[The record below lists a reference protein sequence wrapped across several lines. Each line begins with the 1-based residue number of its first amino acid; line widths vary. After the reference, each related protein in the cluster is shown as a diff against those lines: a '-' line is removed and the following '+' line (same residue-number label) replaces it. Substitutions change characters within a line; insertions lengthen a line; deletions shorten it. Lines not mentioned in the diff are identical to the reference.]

1 MHKHNDFGFTF
12 TVETDIEIPNQ
23 LLDSFF
29 KRMSNIDENLLNYYS
44 NIEFNESKNFLLL
57 CEKDPIGYA
66 KLYEDK
72 EYSLLTEIFIKDEFR
87 ELSLGTFLLNCVRD
101 YIKTIQ
107 STLRTVTLPS
117 DRVAK
122 NFYEASG
129 ITARVL
135 LMEEKREH
143 NRYRP

>member
-1 MHKHNDFGFTF
+1 VHKHNDFGFTF
-12 TVETDIEIPNQ
+12 TVETDTEIPSQ
-23 LLDSFF
+23 LSESFF
-29 KRMSNIDENLLNYYS
+29 QRMSNIDKNLLKYYS
-44 NIEFNESKNFLLL
+44 DLELNESKDFLLL
-57 CEKDPIGYA
+57 CEKEPIGYA
-66 KLYEDK
+66 KLYQDK
-72 EYSLLTEIFIKDEFR
+72 EYSVLTEIFIKDEFR
-87 ELSLGTFLLNCVRD
+87 ELSLGTFLLNCIRD
-101 YIKTIQ
+101 YVETIQ
-107 STLRTVTLPS
+107 SLLRTITLPS

>member
-12 TVETDIEIPNQ
+12 TVETDTEIPIQ
-23 LLDSFF
+23 LSESFF
-29 KRMSNIDENLLNYYS
+29 HRMSNIDKNLLKYYS
-44 NIEFNESKNFLLL
+44 DLELNESKNFLLL
-57 CEKDPIGYA
+57 CEKEPIGYA
-66 KLYEDK
+66 KLYQDK
-72 EYSLLTEIFIKDEFR
+72 EYSVLTEIFIKDEFR
-87 ELSLGTFLLNCVRD
+87 ELSLGTFLLNCIRD
-101 YIKTIQ
+101 HVETIQ
-107 STLRTVTLPS
+107 SLLRTITLPS

>member
-12 TVETDIEIPNQ
+12 TVETDLEIPSQ
-23 LLDSFF
+23 LSKLFF
-29 KRMSNIDENLLNYYS
+29 QRMSNIDKNLLNYYS
-44 NIEFNESKNFLLL
+44 DLELNEPKNFLLL
-57 CEKDPIGYA
+57 CEKEPVGYA
-66 KLYEDK
+66 KLYQDK
-72 EYSLLTEIFIKDEFR
+72 EYSVLTEIFIKDEFR

-101 YIKTIQ
+101 YVETIQ
-107 STLRTVTLPS
+107 SLLRTITLPS

>member
-1 MHKHNDFGFTF
+1 MPDLPAATL
-12 TVETDIEIPNQ
+12 VAAYIQ
-23 LLDSFF
+23 
-29 KRMSNIDENLLNYYS
+29 
-44 NIEFNESKNFLLL
+44 
-57 CEKDPIGYA
+57 
-66 KLYEDK
+66 
-72 EYSLLTEIFIKDEFR
+72 
-87 ELSLGTFLLNCVRD
+87 LNCIREYVE
-101 YIKTIQ
+101 KIQ
-107 STLRTVTLPS
+107 SSLRTVTLPS

>member
-12 TVETDIEIPNQ
+12 TVETDLEIPSQ
-23 LLDSFF
+23 LSKLFF
-29 KRMSNIDENLLNYYS
+29 QRMSNIDKNLLNYYS
-44 NIEFNESKNFLLL
+44 DLELNEPKNFLLL
-57 CEKDPIGYA
+57 CEKEPIGYA
-66 KLYEDK
+66 KLYQDK
-72 EYSLLTEIFIKDEFR
+72 EYSVLTEIFIKDEFR
-87 ELSLGTFLLNCVRD
+87 ELSLGTFLLNCIRD
-101 YIKTIQ
+101 HVETIQ
-107 STLRTVTLPS
+107 SLLRTITLPS

>member
-1 MHKHNDFGFTF
+1 MHKHNDLGYTF
-12 TVETDIEIPNQ
+12 TVETDTEIPSK
-23 LLDSFF
+23 LSESFIQ
-29 KRMSNIDENLLNYYS
+29 RMSNIDENLLNYYS
-44 NIEFNESKNFLLL
+44 NLKLNESKNFLLF
-57 CEKDPIGYA
+57 CEKEPIGYA
-66 KLYEDK
+66 KLYQDK
-72 EYSLLTEIFIKDEFR
+72 EYSLLTEIFIQEEFR
-87 ELSLGTFLLNCVRD
+87 ELSLGTFLLNCIRD
-101 YIKTIQ
+101 YIETIQ
-107 STLRTVTLPS
+107 SSLRTITLPS

>member
-1 MHKHNDFGFTF
+1 MEAGILWKEEVQKLKDA
-12 TVETDIEIPNQ
+12 E
-23 LLDSFF
+23 
-29 KRMSNIDENLLNYYS
+29 YS
-44 NIEFNESKNFLLL
+44 NIELNESKNFLLL
-57 CEKDPIGYA
+57 CEKEPIGYA
-66 KLYEDK
+66 KLYQDK
-72 EYSLLTEIFIKDEFR
+72 EYSLLTEIFVKDEFR
-87 ELSLGTFLLNCVRD
+87 ELSLGTFLLNCIRD
-101 YIKTIQ
+101 YVETIQ
-107 STLRTVTLPS
+107 SSLRTITLPS

>member
-1 MHKHNDFGFTF
+1 VHKHNDFGFTF
-12 TVETDIEIPNQ
+12 TVETDLEIPSQ
-23 LLDSFF
+23 LSKLFF
-29 KRMSNIDENLLNYYS
+29 QRMSNIDKNLLNYYS
-44 NIEFNESKNFLLL
+44 DLELNEPKNFLLL
-57 CEKDPIGYA
+57 CEKEPVGYA
-66 KLYEDK
+66 KLYQDK
-72 EYSLLTEIFIKDEFR
+72 EYSVLTEIFIKDEFR
-87 ELSLGTFLLNCVRD
+87 ELSLGTFLLNCIRD
-101 YIKTIQ
+101 YVETIQ
-107 STLRTVTLPS
+107 SLLRTITLPS

>member
-1 MHKHNDFGFTF
+1 VHKHNDLGFTF
-12 TVETDIEIPNQ
+12 TIETDTEIPNE
-23 LLDSFF
+23 LTDSFF
-29 KRMSNIDENLLNYYS
+29 QRMSNIDANLLNYYS
-44 NIEFNESKNFLLL
+44 NIELNKPKNFLLF
-57 CEKDPIGYA
+57 CEKETIGYA
-66 KLYEDK
+66 KLYQDK
-72 EYSLLTEIFIKDEFR
+72 EYSLLTEIYIKDEFR
-87 ELSLGTFLLNCVRD
+87 ELSLGTFLLNCIRD
-101 YIKTIQ
+101 YVETIQ
-107 STLRTVTLPS
+107 SSLRTITLPS

>member
-12 TVETDIEIPNQ
+12 TVETDLEIPSQ
-23 LLDSFF
+23 LSKLFF
-29 KRMSNIDENLLNYYS
+29 QRMSNIDKNLLNYYS
-44 NIEFNESKNFLLL
+44 DLELNEPKNFLLL
-57 CEKDPIGYA
+57 CEKEPVGYA
-66 KLYEDK
+66 KLYQDK
-72 EYSLLTEIFIKDEFR
+72 EYSVLTEIFIKDEFR
-87 ELSLGTFLLNCVRD
+87 ELSLGTFLLNCIRD
-101 YIKTIQ
+101 YVETIQ
-107 STLRTVTLPS
+107 SLLRTITLPS

>member
-1 MHKHNDFGFTF
+1 MIVGEPIR
-12 TVETDIEIPNQ
+12 VE
-23 LLDSFF
+23 
-29 KRMSNIDENLLNYYS
+29 
-44 NIEFNESKNFLLL
+44 
-57 CEKDPIGYA
+57 
-66 KLYEDK
+66 
-72 EYSLLTEIFIKDEFR
+72 
-87 ELSLGTFLLNCVRD
+87 
-101 YIKTIQ
+101 TIQ
-107 STLRTVTLPS
+107 SSLRTITLPS

>member
-1 MHKHNDFGFTF
+1 VHKHNDFGFTF
-12 TVETDIEIPNQ
+12 TVETDTEIPTQ
-23 LLDSFF
+23 LSESFF
-29 KRMSNIDENLLNYYS
+29 QRMSNIDKNLLNYYS
-44 NIEFNESKNFLLL
+44 DLELNESKNFLLL
-57 CEKDPIGYA
+57 CEKEPIGYA
-66 KLYEDK
+66 KLYQDK
-72 EYSLLTEIFIKDEFR
+72 EYSVLTEIFIKDEFR
-87 ELSLGTFLLNCVRD
+87 ELSLGTFLLNCIRD
-101 YIKTIQ
+101 HVETIQ
-107 STLRTVTLPS
+107 SLLRTITLPS

>member
-12 TVETDIEIPNQ
+12 TVETDTEIPSQ
-23 LLDSFF
+23 LSESFF
-29 KRMSNIDENLLNYYS
+29 QRMSNIDKNLLKYYS
-44 NIEFNESKNFLLL
+44 DLELNESKNFLLL
-57 CEKDPIGYA
+57 CEKEPIGYA
-66 KLYEDK
+66 KLYQDK
-72 EYSLLTEIFIKDEFR
+72 EYSVLTEIFIKDEFR
-87 ELSLGTFLLNCVRD
+87 ELSLGTFLLNCIRD
-101 YIKTIQ
+101 HVATIQ
-107 STLRTVTLPS
+107 SLLRTITLPS

>member
-1 MHKHNDFGFTF
+1 
-12 TVETDIEIPNQ
+12 
-23 LLDSFF
+23 
-29 KRMSNIDENLLNYYS
+29 MSNIDENLMNYYS
-44 NIEFNESKNFLLL
+44 NIDLSESKNFLLL
-57 CEKDPIGYA
+57 CEKEPIGYA
-66 KLYEDK
+66 KLHQDK
-72 EYSLLTEIFIKDEFR
+72 EYSLLTEIFVKDEFR
-87 ELSLGTFLLNCVRD
+87 ELSLGTFLLNCIRNYVE
-101 YIKTIQ
+101 TIQ
-107 STLRTVTLPS
+107 SSLRTITLPS

>member
-1 MHKHNDFGFTF
+1 VHKHNDFGFTF
-12 TVETDIEIPNQ
+12 TVETDIEIPSQ
-23 LLDSFF
+23 LSDSFF

-107 STLRTVTLPS
+107 SSLRTVTLPS

>member
-1 MHKHNDFGFTF
+1 M
-12 TVETDIEIPNQ
+12 
-23 LLDSFF
+23 
-29 KRMSNIDENLLNYYS
+29 
-44 NIEFNESKNFLLL
+44 
-57 CEKDPIGYA
+57 PIGYA
-66 KLYEDK
+66 KLFEDK
-72 EYSLLTEIFIKDEFR
+72 RYSLLTEIFIKEDFR
-87 ELSLGTFLLNCVRD
+87 ELSLGTFLLNCVRE
-101 YIKTIQ
+101 YVKKIK
-107 STLRTVTLPS
+107 SSLRTVTLPS

>member
-1 MHKHNDFGFTF
+1 MHRHNDFGFTF
-12 TVETDIEIPNQ
+12 TVETDTEIPIQ
-23 LLDSFF
+23 LSESFF
-29 KRMSNIDENLLNYYS
+29 QRMSNIDKNLLKYYS
-44 NIEFNESKNFLLL
+44 DLELNESKDFLLL
-57 CEKDPIGYA
+57 CEKEPIGYA
-66 KLYEDK
+66 KLYQDK
-72 EYSLLTEIFIKDEFR
+72 EYSVLTEIFIKDEFR
-87 ELSLGTFLLNCVRD
+87 ELSLGTFLLNCVRA
-101 YIKTIQ
+101 YVETIQ
-107 STLRTVTLPS
+107 SSLRTITLPS

>member
-12 TVETDIEIPNQ
+12 TVETDTEIPSQ
-23 LLDSFF
+23 LSESFF
-29 KRMSNIDENLLNYYS
+29 QRMSNIDKNLLKYYS
-44 NIEFNESKNFLLL
+44 DLELNESKDFLLL
-57 CEKDPIGYA
+57 CEKEPIGYA
-66 KLYEDK
+66 KLYQDK
-72 EYSLLTEIFIKDEFR
+72 EYSVLTEIFIKDEFR
-87 ELSLGTFLLNCVRD
+87 ELSLGTFLLNCIRD
-101 YIKTIQ
+101 YVETIQ
-107 STLRTVTLPS
+107 SLLRTITLPS

>member
-12 TVETDIEIPNQ
+12 TVETDLEIPSQ
-23 LLDSFF
+23 LSKLFF
-29 KRMSNIDENLLNYYS
+29 QRMSNIDKNLLNYYS
-44 NIEFNESKNFLLL
+44 DLELNEPKNFLLL
-57 CEKDPIGYA
+57 CEKEPVGYA
-66 KLYEDK
+66 KLYQDK
-72 EYSLLTEIFIKDEFR
+72 EYSVLTEIFIKDEFR
-87 ELSLGTFLLNCVRD
+87 ELSLGTFLLNCIRD
-101 YIKTIQ
+101 YVESIQ
-107 STLRTVTLPS
+107 SLLRTITLPS

-122 NFYEASG
+122 NFYEACG

>member
-1 MHKHNDFGFTF
+1 MYKHNDFGFTF
-12 TVETDIEIPNQ
+12 TVETDKEIPNDLTKLFLQ
-23 LLDSFF
+23 
-29 KRMSNIDENLLNYYS
+29 RMSDIDESLLTYYA
-44 NIEFNESKNFLLL
+44 NIEFSKSKNFLLF
-57 CEKDPIGYA
+57 CVNEPVGYA
-66 KLYEDK
+66 KLNQDK

-87 ELSLGTFLLNCVRD
+87 ELSLGTFLLDCIRD
-101 YIKTIQ
+101 YVKSIK
-107 STLRTVTLPS
+107 SSLRTVTLPS

-129 ITARVL
+129 ITARIL

>member
-1 MHKHNDFGFTF
+1 VHKHNDFGFTF

-107 STLRTVTLPS
+107 SSLRTVTLPS

>member
-1 MHKHNDFGFTF
+1 VHKHNDLGYTF
-12 TVETDIEIPNQ
+12 TVETDTEIPRI
-23 LLDSFF
+23 LSESFIQ
-29 KRMSNIDENLLNYYS
+29 RMSNIDENLLNYYS
-44 NIEFNESKNFLLL
+44 NLKLNESKNFLLL
-57 CEKDPIGYA
+57 CENEPIGYA
-66 KLYEDK
+66 KLYQDK
-72 EYSLLTEIFIKDEFR
+72 EYSLLTEIFIQEEFR
-87 ELSLGTFLLNCVRD
+87 ELSLGTFLLNCIRD
-101 YIKTIQ
+101 YIETIQ
-107 STLRTVTLPS
+107 SSLRTITLPS

>member
-1 MHKHNDFGFTF
+1 VHKHNDLGYTF
-12 TVETDIEIPNQ
+12 TVEPDTEIPSQ
-23 LLDSFF
+23 LSESFIQ
-29 KRMSNIDENLLNYYS
+29 RMSNIDENLLNYYS
-44 NIEFNESKNFLLL
+44 NLKLNESKNFLLF
-57 CEKDPIGYA
+57 CEKEPIGYA
-66 KLYEDK
+66 KLYQDK
-72 EYSLLTEIFIKDEFR
+72 EYSLLTEIFIQEEFR
-87 ELSLGTFLLNCVRD
+87 ELSLGTFLLNCIRD
-101 YIKTIQ
+101 YIETIQ
-107 STLRTVTLPS
+107 SSLRTITLPS

>member
-1 MHKHNDFGFTF
+1 MSSIDKDL
-12 TVETDIEIPNQ
+12 VE
-23 LLDSFF
+23 
-29 KRMSNIDENLLNYYS
+29 YYS
-44 NIEFNESKNFLLL
+44 SLNF
-57 CEKDPIGYA
+57 D
-66 KLYEDK
+66 
-72 EYSLLTEIFIKDEFR
+72 TEH
-87 ELSLGTFLLNCVRD
+87 SFLLNSIRS
-101 YIKTIQ
+101 YIRSIN

-135 LMEEKREH
+135 LMEEKREN

>member
-1 MHKHNDFGFTF
+1 VHKHNDFGFTF
-12 TVETDIEIPNQ
+12 TVETDLEIPSQ
-23 LLDSFF
+23 LSKLFF
-29 KRMSNIDENLLNYYS
+29 QRMSNIDKNLLNYYS
-44 NIEFNESKNFLLL
+44 DLELNEPKNFLLL
-57 CEKDPIGYA
+57 CEKEPVGYA
-66 KLYEDK
+66 KLYQDK
-72 EYSLLTEIFIKDEFR
+72 EYSVLTEIFIKDEFR

-101 YIKTIQ
+101 YVETIQ
-107 STLRTVTLPS
+107 SLLRTITLPS